1 MPGQVAQMFE
11 RALEPLKG
19 WFHLAAL
26 DKSAKLSA
34 ALLASATVVPA
45 GRVAVIND
53 AGEFVLARSGI
64 TNAGT
69 AMPIFLWNG
78 SDHPD
83 VYNDGTSS
91 VTGTV
96 HWIGISPTG
105 VMSGLVATG
114 GYELQTTEFED
125 LTYVPNDLLT
135 ADDDGILQ
143 NGVTPYTDWVCGVA
157 SWHVQGMAD
166 GTDPAGVAATS
177 PVGINAHGVS
187 VLSFWSYFLP
197 VDPR

>member
-1 MPGQVAQMFE
+1 MFE
-11 RALEPLKG
+11 HALDPLKG

-26 DKSAKLSA
+26 DHSAKLDA
-34 ALLASATVVPA
+34 TLLASATATPA

-53 AGEFVLARSGI
+53 VGEFVLNRTGLSR
-64 TNAGT
+64 NELT

-83 VYNDGTSS
+83 VYNDGTSP

-96 HWIGISPTG
+96 HWYGIAPTG

-114 GYELQTTEFED
+114 GYELQTTEFD
-125 LTYVPNDLLT
+125 GTQAYLPNDLLT
-135 ADDDGILQ
+135 ASTAGILTNQ
-143 NGVTPYTDWVCGVA
+143 SVTVLATWICGVA
-157 SWHVQGMAD
+157 SSHVQGD
-166 GTDPAGVAATS
+166 NQVTGTVQAAS
-177 PVGINAHGVS
+177 PGCPVGLNAHGVE

-197 VDPR
+197 GLAS